1 MRIIIGNICSL
12 LAMLANAFSSTRKTS
27 KGMLHVQNVGQA
39 IYFAGALAFRGYSAG
54 VQNVIGILR
63 NLTAIKGIKSKVLEW
78 SLVAAGVLLGVA
90 FNNRGI
96 MGLLPVFAN
105 LEYTLVIFRFST
117 NERALKLAFL
127 VSSVCYV
134 IFNVVIQNYVGAVMD
149 AIVLTTTAVSLLRPK
164 PA

>member
-1 MRIIIGNICSL
+1 
-12 LAMLANAFSSTRKTS
+12 
-27 KGMLHVQNVGQA
+27 
-39 IYFAGALAFRGYSAG
+39 

-78 SLVAAGVLLGVA
+78 SLVAAGVLLGVV
-90 FNNRGI
+90 FNNRGF

-164 PA
+164 HA